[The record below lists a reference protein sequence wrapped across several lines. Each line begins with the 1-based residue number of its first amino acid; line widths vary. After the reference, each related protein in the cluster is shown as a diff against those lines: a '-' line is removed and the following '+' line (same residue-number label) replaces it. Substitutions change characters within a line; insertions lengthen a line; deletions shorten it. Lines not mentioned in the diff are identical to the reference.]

1 MPETRDA
8 PDVDVTIAVRTRL
21 PPQPLPPPR
30 FRFPDPRGAPP
41 SGFVARGGDLAPE
54 TIVAAYRAG
63 LFPWPHDGVDEL
75 WWSPDPRAILPPERF
90 HVSRRLARRVRQGR
104 FRVTLD
110 AAFAQVIAACA
121 VREEGTWITP
131 GMMRAYLRLHQLGWA
146 HSVEVWD
153 GEGALAGGLYGLRV
167 DGLFGA
173 ESMFH
178 RATDASKIALLALCR
193 HAPRAGV
200 SLIDVQLPT
209 PHLESLG
216 AVAVSRER
224 YLELLAAA
232 RAPAAP
238 NG

>member
-1 MPETRDA
+1 MSSP
-8 PDVDVTIAVRTRL
+8 PDLDLHVLTRL
-21 PPQPLPPPR
+21 PPQRLPPPR
-30 FRFPDPRGAPP
+30 FAFPDPRGAPA
-41 SGFVARGGDLAPE
+41 SGFVAAGGDLAPE

-63 LFPWPHDGVDEL
+63 LFPWPHDGVDTL

-110 AAFAQVIAACA
+110 AAFPQVIAACA
-121 VREEGTWITP
+121 VRPEGTWITP
-131 GMMRAYLRLHQLGWA
+131 GIMRAYLRLHILGWA
-146 HSVEVWD
+146 HSFEVWNL
-153 GEGALAGGLYGLRV
+153 EGALVGGLYGLRV

-193 HAPRAGV
+193 YAPRAGI

-209 PHLESLG
+209 PHLDSLG
-216 AVAVSRER
+216 AEAIPRDR
-224 YLELLAAA
+224 YLELVAAA
-232 RAPAAP
+232 RS
-238 NG
+238 